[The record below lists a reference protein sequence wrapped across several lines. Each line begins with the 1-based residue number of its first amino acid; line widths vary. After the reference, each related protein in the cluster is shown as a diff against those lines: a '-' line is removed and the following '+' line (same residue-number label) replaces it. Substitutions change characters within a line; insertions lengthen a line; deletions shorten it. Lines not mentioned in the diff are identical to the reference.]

1 MPTWSQNVTTTQTL
15 PLKQET
21 DIVLIRQWVRK
32 AAADAHLGL
41 VSQTKIVTAASEI
54 ARNALIYGGG
64 GECLIEITERDAR
77 AALHLVITDQGP
89 GIADIQL
96 ALVDGYTSGSGLG
109 LGLSGSRR
117 LVDEFSIVSEVGT
130 GTTVELWKWR

>member
-1 MPTWSQNVTTTQTL
+1 MTKTQTL

-21 DIVLIRQWVRK
+21 DIVVIRQKVRK
-32 AAADAHLGL
+32 AAEEARLGL

-64 GECLIEITERDAR
+64 GECLIEMTMRAGR
-77 AALHLVITDQGP
+77 AALRLVISDQGP
-89 GIADIQL
+89 GIPDIER

-117 LVDEFSIVSEVGT
+117 LVDEFLLQSQVGV
-130 GTTVELWKWR
+130 GTTVELWKWK

>member
-1 MPTWSQNVTTTQTL
+1 MTKTQTL

-21 DIVLIRQWVRK
+21 DIVIIRQRVRK
-32 AAADAHLGL
+32 AAEEARLGL

-64 GECLIEITERDAR
+64 GECLIELANRDGR
-77 AALHLVITDQGP
+77 AAVRLVIADQGP
-89 GIADIQL
+89 GIADIER

-117 LVDEFSIVSEVGT
+117 LVDEFDLKSQPGA
-130 GTTVELWKWR
+130 GTTVELWKWK

>member
-1 MPTWSQNVTTTQTL
+1 MKTQTL

-21 DIVLIRQWVRK
+21 DIVIIRQQVRK
-32 AAADAHLGL
+32 LAEQARLGL

-54 ARNALIYGGG
+54 ARNALIYGNG
-64 GECLIEITERDAR
+64 GECLLELANREGR
-77 AALHLVITDQGP
+77 AAVRLIIRDQGP
-89 GIADIQL
+89 GIADIER

-117 LVDEFSIVSEVGT
+117 LVDEFAIDSQPGA

>member
-1 MPTWSQNVTTTQTL
+1 MTKTQTL

-21 DIVLIRQWVRK
+21 DIVLIRQQVRK
-32 AAADAHLGL
+32 AAEEARLGL

-64 GECLIEITERDAR
+64 GECLLETTQRGGR
-77 AALHLVITDQGP
+77 TALRLVISDQGP
-89 GIADIQL
+89 GIADIER

-117 LVDEFSIVSEVGT
+117 LVDEFSIESQPGL
-130 GTTVELWKWR
+130 GTTVELWKWK

>member
-1 MPTWSQNVTTTQTL
+1 MGKIQTF

-21 DIVLIRQWVRK
+21 DIVIIRQQVRK
-32 AAADAHLGL
+32 AAQEAGLGL

-64 GECLIEITERDAR
+64 GECVLETTERDRRKAVR
-77 AALHLVITDQGP
+77 LSISDQGN
-89 GIADIQL
+89 GIENLERAM
-96 ALVDGYTSGSGLG
+96 VDGYTSGNGLG
-109 LGLSGSRR
+109 LGLSGAKRLSDDFRIESRP
-117 LVDEFSIVSEVGT
+117 GA

>member
-1 MPTWSQNVTTTQTL
+1 MTKTQTL

-21 DIVLIRQWVRK
+21 DIVLIRQKVRK
-32 AAADAHLGL
+32 AAEEARLGL

-64 GECLIEITERDAR
+64 GECLLETTLRGGR
-77 AALHLVITDQGP
+77 TALRLVISDQGP
-89 GIADIQL
+89 GIADIER

-117 LVDEFSIVSEVGT
+117 LVDEFSIESQPGL
-130 GTTVELWKWR
+130 GTTVELWKWK

>member
-1 MPTWSQNVTTTQTL
+1 MTTTQTL

-21 DIVLIRQWVRK
+21 DIVVIRQKVRK
-32 AAADAHLGL
+32 AAEEARLGL

-64 GECLIEITERDAR
+64 GECLIEATTRAGR
-77 AALHLVITDQGP
+77 AALRLVISDQGP
-89 GIADIQL
+89 GIADIER

-117 LVDEFSIVSEVGT
+117 LVDEFVLRSQVGA
-130 GTTVELWKWR
+130 GTTVELWKWK

>member
-1 MPTWSQNVTTTQTL
+1 MNNQTL

-21 DIVLIRQWVRK
+21 DIVLIRQKVRK
-32 AAADAHLGL
+32 AAEEARLGL

-64 GECLIEITERDAR
+64 GECRIEVTSRDGR
-77 AALHLVITDQGP
+77 AAVRLVISDRGP
-89 GIADIQL
+89 GIADIER
-96 ALVDGYTSGSGLG
+96 ALVDGYSTGTGLG

-117 LVDEFSIVSEVGT
+117 LVDDFAIDSAAGS
-130 GTTVELWKWR
+130 GTTVELWKWK